1 MATRSAGLKKS
12 LNSPEH
18 RRLLALLIEARENAR
33 LTQREVAAILRKP
46 QSFVAKYE
54 AGERRLD
61 VHEFIAV
68 AGALGVDPLRLFK
81 ALLKA

>member
-12 LNSPEH
+12 LNSAEH
-18 RRLLALLIEARENAR
+18 RRLITLLIEARENAR
-33 LTQREVAAILRKP
+33 LTQREVAAVLRKP

-61 VHEFIAV
+61 VLEFIAV
-68 AGALGVDPLRLFK
+68 AGALDSDPVGLLK